1 MRPTSNFQFSILNSQ
16 LKMVW
21 NLFLAYATYFVCRV
35 AFLWENWAMFAD
47 NKPDWLQVL
56 KGGFIFDSSA
66 IFYTNLL
73 YALLVL
79 IPLFI
84 GHNGNKVIGNIQ
96 KIVFVV
102 INSVAVV
109 TNLVDCVYAQYT
121 GRRTTTTVFRE
132 FESENNLGSIIGTEL
147 LSHWYLVLLG
157 VALIVMLWLLYKD
170 VSQKK
175 PERRKSLIR
184 YILLTLNLVLYLAV
198 SVVAMRGGVS
208 TAIRPIAVSNANQYV
223 RNPSQASLVL
233 NTPFS
238 LIRTLGKNVFKDPN
252 YFENP
257 EQYFSPL
264 HQFEA
269 SEEGNLKGKNVVIL
283 ILESFSSEYIEE
295 GYAPFTDSLLH
306 ESLTFSQSYA
316 NGRKSIDA
324 MPSILASIPMF
335 IEPYVLT
342 PASLNPINSVASLL
356 NPLGYRTAFFHGA
369 ENSSMGFQ
377 AFAKAA
383 GFQYYYGRNE
393 YDQEPRF
400 GGEKDFDGTWA
411 IWDEPFLQYY
421 AEMMDT
427 LPQPFLTAL
436 FTASSHHPFAIP
448 QQYEQR
454 FHQGPMAIHRCV
466 RYSDN
471 ALRQFFIT
479 ASKMPWYS
487 NTLFV
492 LTADHTNM
500 LQGKSHAA
508 PIAPYRV
515 PIAFFDPS
523 GKLPRGTMDAVA
535 QQIDI
540 MPTLLSMLGYEK
552 PFVAF
557 GIDLMTTP
565 PEKSWAVNYNNG
577 LYQYITLNE
586 FIQFDGSQ
594 TMFHATLSA
603 DRQGTTLTPNQ
614 NPGDLTQLK
623 AIIQS
628 YMRRMT
634 NNEMTITE

>member
-1 MRPTSNFQFSILNSQ
+1 
-16 LKMVW
+16 MVW
-21 NLFLAYATYFVCRV
+21 NLFLAYIAYFVCRV

-47 NKPDWLQVL
+47 NRPDWLQVL

-73 YALLVL
+73 YALMVL
-79 IPLFI
+79 IPLFFSPKGKSPFTI
-84 GHNGNKVIGNIQ
+84 RYSLFT

-102 INSVAVV
+102 VNSIAVV
-109 TNLVDCVYAQYT
+109 ANLVDCVYAQYT

-157 VALIVMLWLLYKD
+157 VALICMLWFLYKD
-170 VSQKK
+170 VINSYESRVKK
-175 PERRKSLIR
+175 SDCSSLKSTIR
-184 YILLTLNLVLYLAV
+184 QILKSTINLFLFLAI
-198 SVVAMRGGVS
+198 SVIAMRGGAS

-223 RNPSQASLVL
+223 RDPSQASLVL

-257 EQYFSPL
+257 EQYYSPI
-264 HQFEA
+264 HHYKGKNV
-269 SEEGNLKGKNVVIL
+269 EEMEGKNVVIL

-356 NPLGYRTAFFHGA
+356 NPQGYRTVFFHGA

-383 GFQYYYGRNE
+383 GFQYYYGRDE
-393 YDQEPRF
+393 YNRDPRF
-400 GGEKDFDGTWA
+400 NGDKDFDGTWA
-411 IWDEPFLQYY
+411 IWDEPFLQYF
-421 AEMMDT
+421 AQTMDT

-448 QQYEQR
+448 QKYEKT
-454 FHQGPMAIHRCV
+454 FPQGPMPIHRCV

-471 ALRQFFIT
+471 ALRQFFRT
-479 ASKMPWYS
+479 ASKMPWYQ
-487 NTLFV
+487 NTIFV

-500 LQGKSHAA
+500 LHGKNHAG

-523 GKLPRGTMDAVA
+523 GQLPRGTMDAVA

-540 MPTLLSMLGYEK
+540 MPTLLSLLGYEK
-552 PFVAF
+552 PYVAF
-557 GIDLMTTP
+557 GKDLLTTP
-565 PEKSWAVNYNNG
+565 PEETWAVNYNNG
-577 LYQYITLNE
+577 LYQYITRDT
-586 FIQFDGSQ
+586 FIQFDGTNAVSQ
-594 TMFHATLSA
+594 STLKS
-603 DRQGTTLTPNQ
+603 DSQGTTLTPTKEKT
-614 NPGDLTQLK
+614 DALTPLK

-634 NNEMTITE
+634 NNELVIGNGE

>member
-1 MRPTSNFQFSILNSQ
+1 
-16 LKMVW
+16 MVW
-21 NLFLAYATYFVCRV
+21 NLFLAYIAYFVCRV

-47 NKPDWLQVL
+47 NRPNWLQVL

-84 GHNGNKVIGNIQ
+84 GHNGNKVIGSIQ

-223 RNPSQASLVL
+223 RDPSQASLVL

-257 EQYFSPL
+257 EQYYSPI
-264 HQFEA
+264 HHYKGKNV
-269 SEEGNLKGKNVVIL
+269 EEMEGKNVVIL

-306 ESLTFSQSYA
+306 ESFTFSQSYA

-324 MPSILASIPMF
+324 MPSILSSIPMF

-356 NPLGYRTAFFHGA
+356 NPQGYRTAFFHGA

-383 GFQYYYGRNE
+383 GFQYYYGRDE
-393 YDQEPRF
+393 YNRDPRF
-400 GGEKDFDGTWA
+400 NGDKDFDGTWA
-411 IWDEPFLQYY
+411 IWDEPFLQYF
-421 AEMMDT
+421 AQTMDT

-448 QQYEQR
+448 QKYEKT
-454 FHQGPMAIHRCV
+454 FPQGPMPILRCV

-471 ALRQFFIT
+471 ALRQFFRT
-479 ASKMPWYS
+479 ASKMPWYQ
-487 NTLFV
+487 NTIFV

-500 LQGKSHAA
+500 LHGKNHAG

-523 GKLPRGTMDAVA
+523 GQLPRGTMDAVA

-540 MPTLLSMLGYEK
+540 MPTLLSLLGYEK
-552 PFVAF
+552 PYVAF
-557 GIDLMTTP
+557 GKDLLTTP
-565 PEKSWAVNYNNG
+565 PEETWAVNYNNG
-577 LYQYITLNE
+577 LYQYITPTEL
-586 FIQFDGSQ
+586 IQFDGTQSI
-594 TMFHATLSA
+594 TPDKSPA
-603 DRQGTTLTPNQ
+603 DLNI
-614 NPGDLTQLK
+614 LK

-628 YMRRMT
+628 YMRRMS
-634 NNEMTITE
+634 NNELVIATNE